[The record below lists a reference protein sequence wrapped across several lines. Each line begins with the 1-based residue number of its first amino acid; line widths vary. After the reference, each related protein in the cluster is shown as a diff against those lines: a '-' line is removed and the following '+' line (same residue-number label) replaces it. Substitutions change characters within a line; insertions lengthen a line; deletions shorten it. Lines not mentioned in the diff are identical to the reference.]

1 MKKNHQQIVL
11 SLIALS
17 FSVLIY
23 FFRPSIW
30 QDRIVTYLNNQLND
44 SGWMIKNSDF
54 SGHLFTQ
61 VSSNDIVLSKLD
73 GSTVTF
79 PSINAR
85 IKIIPLLLGRVTLNQ
100 LTVSNAT
107 IKPSMTFQD
116 NKSDQNIAVFDP
128 SSFPISIKNLYV
140 DGSLYI
146 PFEDSLRSVNFFING
161 EILNKNERININ
173 LKELNVSSIF
183 PKFEVSTKRL
193 KGSFSK
199 NIASI
204 DLNSASI
211 NDIDL
216 SGFFEYSFFD
226 TSSIYAQIE
235 LKDYKIPESIFS
247 ELPLQPN
254 LSNIS
259 ANFTFKSNLSEYVG
273 NLQIQN
279 ELGLSMQGSFEL
291 KSDSGYVRLNRLDL
305 QGKEASLSLNGLIEE
320 AGRFNGIAKLDN
332 LDLSEWILK
341 TQKTGISG
349 YLLLDGSFR
358 DMLITSLDINADVTE
373 SVRFNEEPSSFSGGI
388 SYSDSI
394 LTIINPVTLSIDR
407 SLVSINGSADYNKN
421 ILDFEAD
428 LTEASSSLINFF
440 WSDTLS
446 NGTATGSMKI
456 GGTFEKTSV
465 DVDLSISDFE
475 YNEISLSSFELNA
488 QLEDL
493 NNFRTGI
500 IKTKFSEGL
509 WSDFIIENGN
519 GQFSLNG
526 NEIIISSFELRNNDD
541 FMQFNGKFGAD
552 SILIVDKFQLA
563 YQNHFLINPSQ
574 LQLNLFNNKLEMSPF
589 ELHVD
594 DGVIEGYFETNPF
607 VGKIKFSNVTSDILP
622 LLKIK
627 GSENI
632 NGSFFGEI
640 NFPKDTNLDMVKF
653 DFSVKEG
660 FLVDQPFNNLRVDA
674 FYRDGVISID
684 TVSLNYEDKSTFF
697 ISGKI
702 PFPFDRLKPQ
712 PTKLYSKYKNIDLS
726 FMSNISN
733 NYLSQIKGQFTGS
746 FDIDGNT
753 LKTEYYLNGKIDNA
767 FWGRLSLGTVIGSG
781 IYKNKKL
788 IFDNFSSKFYKNRIK
803 GNAKIPVDLDFIS
816 NSREVSP
823 NAELELISEGSFRS
837 AEFISAY
844 ISEIDSIIGDIDVE
858 FNIEGPKKN
867 LNRNG
872 FINLSETS
880 IYTVLMDEPV
890 KGINAKADLLN
901 NKLSIKSFVGSLNNS
916 DGRRIDKSNLNVS
929 GSIDFTKFFEPRY
942 AINTTGKNIFYRSL
956 NQDIES
962 FADLEIYIVGK
973 DTIDISGTIS
983 ANNGAIYKE
992 FAGSESSLDIENEGR
1007 VITSYNIRFPIEDS
1021 FSIRN
1026 SQIDAKI
1033 SGELGM
1039 SKLYDD
1045 EWNYSG
1051 EIEFIEGQI
1060 YYYLGDVF
1068 ENLKGSMVF
1077 DGQGFNPF
1085 LELSASTKIGDAE
1098 ILLGVFGPFDNPD
1111 WRFDSDKGYSESDI
1125 LQLLTFNTRVSE
1137 EGFSTEGLGTQAQT
1151 ILGAYLERQLEKNF
1165 IKTTGLKSSGIIQ
1178 DVQISGAS
1186 ELLNPNQ
1193 GEEFSINARLNQNF
1207 SLSYK
1212 RSFSLEAAYKNKVG
1226 VEYKLNPNF
1235 SVIGNVDESGQVQM
1249 KFRVRR
1255 VY

>member
-1 MKKNHQQIVL
+1 MKKNHQQILLISTVL
-11 SLIALS
+11 SLL
-17 FSVLIY
+17 VLIY

-30 QDRIVTYLNNQLND
+30 QDRIVAYLNKQLND
-44 SGWMIKNSDF
+44 SGWTIENSEF

-61 VSSNDIVLSKLD
+61 VSSNDIILSKLD
-73 GSTVTF
+73 GSTASF
-79 PSINAR
+79 PFINAR
-85 IKIIPLLLGRVTLNQ
+85 IKIIPLLLGKVNLNQ
-100 LTVSNAT
+100 LTVSNAI
-107 IKPSMTFQD
+107 IKPSMYFKD
-116 NKSDQNIAVFDP
+116 NKSDQNFVVFDP
-128 SSFPISIKNLYV
+128 SSFPISIKNLYI
-140 DGSLYI
+140 DGSLFF
-146 PFEDSLRSVNFFING
+146 PLDDSLRSFSFMING

-173 LKELNVSSIF
+173 LKELNVSSLF
-183 PKFEVSTKRL
+183 PKFEVNTKRL
-193 KGSFSK
+193 KGSFDK
-199 NIASI
+199 NKASI
-204 DLNSASI
+204 DLSSTSI
-211 NDIDL
+211 NDVDL
-216 SGFFEYSFFD
+216 TGFFEYSFFD
-226 TSSIYAQIE
+226 TSTIYAQIE
-235 LKDYKIPESIFS
+235 LNDYKIPESIFS

-254 LSNIS
+254 LSSIS
-259 ANFTFKSNLSEYVG
+259 ANFTFKSNLSEYTG
-273 NLQIQN
+273 NVKIQN
-279 ELGLSMQGSFEL
+279 DLGLSMEGGFEL
-291 KSDSGYVRLNRLDL
+291 KSESGYVRLKRLDL
-305 QGKEASLSLNGLIEE
+305 KGKDTSLSLNGLIEK

-332 LDLSEWILK
+332 LDLGEWILK

-358 DMLITSLDINADVTE
+358 GMLINSLDINADVTE
-373 SVRFNEEPSSFSGGI
+373 SIRFNQEPSSFSGGI

-394 LTIINPVTLSIDR
+394 LTIFNPVTLSIDR
-407 SLVSINGSADYNKN
+407 SLVSIEGSADYTNN
-421 ILDFEAD
+421 FLDFEVD
-428 LTEASSSLINFF
+428 LTEASSSLINSF

-446 NGTATGSMKI
+446 NGKATGSMNI
-456 GGTFEKTSV
+456 SGTFEKTSV
-465 DVDLSISDFE
+465 DVDLAISDFE
-475 YNEISLSSFELNA
+475 YNDISLSNFELNA

-493 NNFRTGI
+493 NNYRTGVV
-500 IKTKFSEGL
+500 KTKFSDGV
-509 WSDFIIENGN
+509 WSDFTIENGN

-526 NEIIISSFELRNNDD
+526 NEVIVTSFEVRNNSD
-541 FMQFNGKFGAD
+541 FMQFNGKFGVD

-574 LQLNLFNNKLEMSPF
+574 LKLNLSDNKLAMSPF

-607 VGKIKFSNVTSDILP
+607 VGKIRFSNVTSDILP

-632 NGSFFGEI
+632 SGSFFGEI

-653 DFSVKEG
+653 DFSIKEG
-660 FLVDQPFNNLRVDA
+660 LLVNQPFNNLRVDA
-674 FYRDGVISID
+674 FYKDGVISID
-684 TVSLNYEDKSTFF
+684 TLSLNHEDKSTFF
-697 ISGKI
+697 ISGQI
-702 PFPFDRLKPQ
+702 PFPFDRSKPQ
-712 PTKLYSKYKNIDLS
+712 STKLYSKYKNIDLS

-733 NYLSQIKGQFTGS
+733 DYLSKVSGQFTGS
-746 FDIDGNT
+746 FDIGGNS
-753 LKTEYYLNGKIDNA
+753 LKTQYYLKGKIDNA
-767 FWGRLSLGTVIGSG
+767 FWGRLSLGTVTGNG
-781 IYKNKKL
+781 MYKNKRL
-788 IFDNFSSKFYKNRIK
+788 IFDNFSSKNNKNRIE

-816 NSREVSP
+816 KSREISP
-823 NAELELISEGSFRS
+823 NAELELTSEGSFRS

-844 ISEIDSIIGDIDVE
+844 ISDVDSIIGNINVKL
-858 FNIEGPKKN
+858 NIEGPIKSLK
-867 LNRNG
+867 RNG
-872 FINLSETS
+872 YIDLSKAS

-890 KGINAKADLLN
+890 TSVDAKADIIN
-901 NKLSIKSFVGSLNNS
+901 NKLTIESFVGSLNNS
-916 DGRRIDKSNLNVS
+916 DVRKIKEDNLDVS
-929 GSIDFTKFFEPRY
+929 GDIDLTKFFEPRY
-942 AINTTGKNIFYRSL
+942 AINASGNNIFYRSL

-962 FADLEIYIVGK
+962 FADIEIFIVGK
-973 DTIDISGTIS
+973 DTIDISGTVS
-983 ANNGAIYKE
+983 AKNGAIYKE
-992 FAGSESSLDIENEGR
+992 FAGSDPSLNIEDEGR
-1007 VITSYNIRFPIEDS
+1007 TITSYNIRFPIEDS

-1033 SGELGM
+1033 SGEFGM

-1098 ILLGVFGPFDNPD
+1098 ILLGVFGPFDNPE

-1125 LQLLTFNTRVSE
+1125 LQLLTFNTRVAE